1 MKRTG
6 FKICKNLASLS
17 SIMLVLI
24 VLLQFLGCASPNI
37 IKATKAPQGTYEC
50 LRGYSRTTCPEC
62 SGSGQLQVAPWE
74 QRSQEKASG
83 TKGSLL
89 GTLSFFSKHE
99 SPSSGYKECWRCGG
113 RGVVCERDESAASA
127 ASSPR
132 VSYEERAVRDNVYMA
147 ASYRNFVL
155 IDKLD
160 RLDGDVFYVAAVPR
174 PGESG
179 PAKIPGDA
187 IENALTEFTGLRKD
201 YMFFHRFASAIKEGL
216 ALKGQCL
223 VECIYEGA
231 PLEMR
236 FIYRP
241 RKKHLEILVGGES
254 YGIDLRKVDVSVDKV
269 TDKDPAM
276 VNTRKA
282 MPDSKLSKKTA
293 IQTALQYRKEGNI
306 EQGIAYLNDVLKR
319 IPDDPEL
326 LLCLGVFYEEKKEF
340 EKAEIA
346 LKRGL
351 GRDPNNIRLHF
362 LLGDVYYRWGRKEA
376 AIEELR
382 TVIQIDP
389 RNTAALNHLGY
400 LYAESGENLD
410 EAERLIKEALKQ
422 DPDNGAIIDSLGW
435 VYFKKGLFTEALKY
449 LEKAARLVP
458 DDPSILE
465 HLGDVHRKR
474 GDNEE
479 ALSCYKRSLLKK
491 NTDKADLEAKIRELT
506 GK

>member
-1 MKRTG
+1 MEITG
-6 FKICKNLASLS
+6 FKISKNLALLS

-24 VLLQFLGCASPNI
+24 VLLQFLGCAPSNI
-37 IKATKAPQGTYEC
+37 IKATKAPQGTHEC
-50 LRGYSRTTCPEC
+50 VRGYSRTTCPEC

-83 TKGSLL
+83 TKSSLL
-89 GTLSFFSKHE
+89 GALSFFSKHE
-99 SPSSGYKECWRCGG
+99 SPSSGYKECWKCGG
-113 RGVVCERDESAASA
+113 RGVVCMRDESAASA
-127 ASSPR
+127 ASSSR
-132 VSYEERAVRDNVYMA
+132 VSYKERVVRDNVYMA

-187 IENALTEFTGLRKD
+187 IEYALTEFAGLRKD
-201 YMFFHRFASAIKEGL
+201 YMFFHRFTSAVKEGL
-216 ALKGQCL
+216 ALKGQCI
-223 VECIYEGA
+223 VECVYEGT

-241 RKKHLEILVGGES
+241 RKKHLEVQARGES
-254 YGIDLRKVDVSVDKV
+254 YGIDLRKVDVSVDKG
-269 TDKDPAM
+269 TEKDPAM

-306 EQGIAYLNDVLKR
+306 EEGIAYLNDVLKR

-326 LLCLGVFYEEKKEF
+326 LLCLGVFYEETKEF

-351 GRDPNNIRLHF
+351 GGDPDNSRLHF
-362 LLGDVYYRWGRKEA
+362 RLGVVYDRWGRKKA
-376 AIEELR
+376 AIEEMK
-382 TVIQIDP
+382 TVIRIDP
-389 RNTAALNHLGY
+389 QNARALNWLGY
-400 LYAESGENLD
+400 RYAESGENLD
-410 EAERLIKEALKQ
+410 EAEHLIKEALKQ
-422 DPDNGAIIDSLGW
+422 DPDNGYIADSLGW

-449 LEKAARLVP
+449 LEKAARLMP
-458 DDPSILE
+458 DDPTILE
-465 HLGDVHRKR
+465 HLGDVHRKL

-479 ALSCYKRSLLKK
+479 ALSYYRLSLSKENK
-491 NTDKADLEAKIRELT
+491 DRADLEAKIREMT